1 MMLEAIGLSRSDD
14 LSKAV
19 LLHPCDLTIAPADR
33 LVITGPSGA
42 GKSVLMRALA
52 LLDRPSGEL
61 RWHGKPVAR
70 SHVPAYRSAVA
81 YVRQRPALFDGKVE
95 DNLRVPFGL
104 HIHRHR
110 TYDRAAALDYL
121 STAGRQSAFLEQRA
135 DDLSGGEQQLVALV
149 RTLLLAPTMLLLD
162 EPTASLDPQTV
173 LAVEAMI
180 DHWARHTPHAALA
193 WVTHDLAQ
201 ARRIGNRFAT
211 LRAGV
216 LSLSGPPESPAS

>member
-1 MMLEAIGLSRSDD
+1 MTLEALRLSRTDD
-14 LSKAV
+14 HSGAV

-52 LLDRPSGEL
+52 LLDRPDGEL
-61 RWHGKPVAR
+61 RWHGKAIPR
-70 SHVPAYRSAVA
+70 SHVPAFRSAVA
-81 YVRQRPALFDGKVE
+81 YVRQRPALFDGRVE

-110 TYDRAAALDYL
+110 RYDRVVALDYL
-121 STAGRQSAFLEQRA
+121 ARAERQAAFLEQRA

-149 RTLLLAPTMLLLD
+149 RTLLLAPTVLLLD

-173 LAVEAMI
+173 RAVEAMI
-180 DHWARHTPHAALA
+180 DHWAQHTPGAAFA

-201 ARRIGNRFAT
+201 ARRVGSRFAT
-211 LRAGV
+211 MRAGV
-216 LSLSGPPESPAS
+216 LALSGPPEDPAS